1 MKLVEDL
8 VRWRSTGLAMMKL
21 RVLLPDNE
29 LVKYLWRLAVVD
41 TFAFPNNINCL
52 VFVVGT
58 GRTLVRTHIVVITL
72 G

>member
-41 TFAFPNNINCL
+41 TFAFPK
-52 VFVVGT
+52 
-58 GRTLVRTHIVVITL
+58 H
-72 G
+72 